1 MAITIISFWGFRDT
15 FTNRQPICLHLGF
28 PSDSVV
34 KKPPAMQEMQ
44 GQSLGQ
50 GRYQEGKMETYSSIT
65 VWEVPWTQEPGQL
78 QSTGSQSLIRWATEC
93 VCVGTHAC
101 THTHTHIYF
110 HGINR
115 NLEGWESRITC
126 GLSGAAQGH
135 RLTTVSKNHLEM
147 RDGRLQRQ
155 MYILHTFTL
164 LKYHTKNVSTL
175 ECFTYEAFQCLLHHI
190 SFSFCPFFSWF
201 CLEMLSKCE
210 WADAEKIPGKLS
222 KGI

>member
-1 MAITIISFWGFRDT
+1 MDT
-15 FTNRQPICLHLGF
+15 RAWPATVHRVTESYTTEQR
-28 PSDSVV
+28 SVC
-34 KKPPAMQEMQ
+34 A
-44 GQSLGQ
+44 
-50 GRYQEGKMETYSSIT
+50 
-65 VWEVPWTQEPGQL
+65 
-78 QSTGSQSLIRWATEC
+78 WAR
-93 VCVGTHAC
+93 THAHTHTH
-101 THTHTHIYF
+101 THTHTHICF

-135 RLTTVSKNHLEM
+135 RLTTVSKNHLET